1 MRVKKCVKKRD
12 LQCSVLFC
20 TFVVVVV
27 DTDVELAHS
36 FLTLTSPTARYFRNI
51 LYRKENYFAPVVLTF
66 AFELVLPCGET
77 VWNTNPRVVPDAFG
91 VLDVREDRR
100 DSVVLLCFRND
111 PLND

>member
-1 MRVKKCVKKRD
+1 MRQKAR
-12 LQCSVLFC
+12 LAVLFC

-27 DTDVELAHS
+27 DTDVKLAHS
-36 FLTLTSPTARYFRNI
+36 FLIVTSLTARYFRNI
-51 LYRKENYFAPVVLTF
+51 LYRKENYFALVVLTF

>member
-1 MRVKKCVKKRD
+1 M
-12 LQCSVLFC
+12 
-20 TFVVVVV
+20 
-27 DTDVELAHS
+27 
-36 FLTLTSPTARYFRNI
+36 
-51 LYRKENYFAPVVLTF
+51 VLTF
-66 AFELVLPCGET
+66 ASELVLPCGET